1 MSLSGRGGM
10 VDALVLG
17 ASGVTREGSSPFV
30 RRFFMIPRHGG
41 NRYQASLRAG
51 CSPEEI
57 LDFSA
62 SVNPL
67 GPPIDVG
74 ALLRREPAL
83 LADYPDPESW
93 ELRNALAK
101 HHGLDPDWILPGNG
115 AAELLTW
122 MARDFSRKGGAVTL
136 IEPAFADYERAL
148 NSFEVPIIRQPMT
161 IPKFDL
167 PDLPGGMGLILNNPH
182 NPSGKF
188 FAREQLKSIP
198 EDYDLVLVDEA
209 FLDFVSGEAETE
221 SFIPLV
227 AQYPN
232 LVVLRSLT
240 KFYSLAGIRLGYAIA
255 HPDRLAQW
263 QAWRDPWAVN
273 ALAQR
278 LGTLV
283 LAEDDFRVK
292 TLAWLQEER
301 AFLSKSIANIEGL
314 TPFPSAVNFLLM
326 HSNFSIHSIQE
337 NLLKKTHI
345 LIRHC
350 GSFEL
355 LGDAYLR
362 VSVRTRE
369 QNLRLI
375 SALKAYIS

>member
-1 MSLSGRGGM
+1 
-10 VDALVLG
+10 
-17 ASGVTREGSSPFV
+17 
-30 RRFFMIPRHGG
+30 MIPKHGG
-41 NRYQASLRAG
+41 NRHQASLRAG
-51 CSPEEI
+51 CAPEEI

-62 SVNPL
+62 SINPF

-74 ALLRREPAL
+74 ELLRREPEL
-83 LADYPDPESW
+83 LTDYPDPEAW

-101 HHGLDPDWILPGNG
+101 HHGVDPDWILPGNG

-122 MARDFSRKGGAVTL
+122 MARDFTRHEGAVTL
-136 IEPAFADYERAL
+136 VSPAFADYQRAL
-148 NSFEVPIIRQPMT
+148 ASFEVPVITQAMR
-161 IPKFDL
+161 IPSFDL
-167 PDLPGGMGLILNNPH
+167 PDLPGGKGLILNNPH
-182 NPSGKF
+182 NPSGRHFPRK
-188 FAREQLKSIP
+188 QLQSVLA
-198 EDYDLVLVDEA
+198 DYDLVLVDEA
-209 FLDFVSGEAETE
+209 FLDFVPGEQTEENE

-255 HPDRLAQW
+255 HPDRLARW
-263 QAWRDPWAVN
+263 KAWRDPWAVN

-283 LAEDDFRVK
+283 LTQDDFRAK

-301 AFLSKSIANIEGL
+301 AFLSKSIENIKGL
-314 TPFPSAVNFLLM
+314 TPFPSAVNFLLV
-326 HSNFSIHSIQE
+326 HSQFSIHSMQE
-337 NLLKKTHI
+337 KLLKNAHV

-355 LGDAYLR
+355 LGDAYFR
-362 VSVRTRE
+362 ISIRNRAHNN
-369 QNLRLI
+369 QLI
-375 SALKAYIS
+375 DALKAYVA

>member
-1 MSLSGRGGM
+1 
-10 VDALVLG
+10 
-17 ASGVTREGSSPFV
+17 
-30 RRFFMIPRHGG
+30 MIPKHGG
-41 NRYQASLRAG
+41 NWYQASLRAG
-51 CSPEEI
+51 CAPEEI

-62 SVNPL
+62 SINPF
-67 GPPIDVG
+67 GPPMDVG
-74 ALLRREPAL
+74 ALLHQEPRL
-83 LADYPDPESW
+83 LTDYPDPEAW
-93 ELRNALAK
+93 ELRSALAK
-101 HHGLDPDWILPGNG
+101 RHRLDPEWILPGNG

-122 MARDFSRKGGAVTL
+122 MARDFARQGGAVTTVT
-136 IEPAFADYERAL
+136 PAFADYERAL
-148 NSFEVPIIRQPMT
+148 NSFEVPIIHQPMT
-161 IPKFDL
+161 IPEFDL

-182 NPSGKF
+182 NPSGKL
-188 FAREQLKSIP
+188 FARKQLESVL

-209 FLDFVSGEAETE
+209 FLDFVSGQEAETD

-255 HPDRLAQW
+255 HPDRLARW

-283 LAEDDFRVK
+283 LTQDDFRAK

-301 AFLSKSIANIEGL
+301 AFLFQSIANIEGL
-314 TPFPSAVNFLLM
+314 TPLPSAVNFLLV
-326 HSNFSIHSIQE
+326 HSDFSIHSIE
-337 NLLKKTHI
+337 EKLLKRNHI

-350 GSFEL
+350 GSFEP
-355 LGDAYLR
+355 LGDAYFR
-362 VSVRTRE
+362 ISIRTRAHNH
-369 QNLRLI
+369 QLI
-375 SALKAYIS
+375 DALKAYVS

>member
-1 MSLSGRGGM
+1 
-10 VDALVLG
+10 
-17 ASGVTREGSSPFV
+17 
-30 RRFFMIPRHGG
+30 MIPRHGG

-51 CSPEEI
+51 CAPEEI

-62 SVNPL
+62 SINPF

-74 ALLRREPAL
+74 ELLRREPEL
-83 LADYPDPESW
+83 LTDYPDPEAW
-93 ELRNALAK
+93 ELRKALAQ
-101 HHGLDPDWILPGNG
+101 HHGLEPSWILPGNG

-122 MARDFSRKGGAVTL
+122 MARDFSRQGGAVTL
-136 IEPAFADYERAL
+136 IDPAFADYERAL
-148 NSFEVPIIRQPMT
+148 DSFAVPILRQPMT
-161 IPKFDL
+161 IPEFDL
-167 PDLPGGMGLILNNPH
+167 PDLPGGIGLILNNPH
-182 NPSGKF
+182 NPSGKL
-188 FAREQLKSIP
+188 FARKQLESVL

-240 KFYSLAGIRLGYAIA
+240 KFYSLAGIRLGYAVA
-255 HPDRLAQW
+255 HPDRLARW

-278 LGTLV
+278 LGALV
-283 LAEDDFRVK
+283 LAEDAFRVK
-292 TLAWLQEER
+292 TLGWLQEER

-314 TPFPSAVNFLLM
+314 APFPSAVNFLLM

-337 NLLKKTHI
+337 KLLKRDHI

-355 LGDAYLR
+355 LGDTYF
-362 VSVRTRE
+362 RTSIRIRAHNH
-369 QNLRLI
+369 QLI
-375 SALKAYIS
+375 DALKAHGY

>member
-1 MSLSGRGGM
+1 
-10 VDALVLG
+10 
-17 ASGVTREGSSPFV
+17 
-30 RRFFMIPRHGG
+30 MIPRHGG

-51 CSPEEI
+51 CAPEEI

-62 SVNPL
+62 SINPF
-67 GPPIDVG
+67 GPPVDVG
-74 ALLRREPAL
+74 ALLRREPEL
-83 LADYPDPESW
+83 LTDYPDPEAW

-101 HHGLDPDWILPGNG
+101 HHGVDPDWILPGNG

-122 MARDFSRKGGAVTL
+122 MARDFSRQGGAVTL
-136 IEPAFADYERAL
+136 VDPAFADYERAL
-148 NSFEVPIIRQPMT
+148 DSFAVPILRQPMT
-161 IPKFDL
+161 IPEFNL
-167 PDLPGGMGLILNNPH
+167 PALPGGIGLILNNPH
-182 NPSGKF
+182 NPSGKL
-188 FAREQLKSIP
+188 FARKQLESVL

-209 FLDFVSGEAETE
+209 FLDFVSGPKTEETE

-255 HPDRLAQW
+255 HPDRLARW

-283 LAEDDFRVK
+283 LAKDDFRVK
-292 TLAWLQEER
+292 TLGWLQEER
-301 AFLSKSIANIEGL
+301 AFLSHAIANIEGL
-314 TPFPSAVNFLLM
+314 TPLPSAVNFLLV
-326 HSNFSIHSIQE
+326 HSNLSIHSMQE
-337 NLLKKTHI
+337 KLLKRDHI

-355 LGDAYLR
+355 LGDAYFR
-362 VSVRTRE
+362 ISIRTRAHNH
-369 QNLRLI
+369 QLI
-375 SALKAYIS
+375 DALKAYVS

>member
-1 MSLSGRGGM
+1 M

-17 ASGVTREGSSPFV
+17 ASGATREGSSPFV
-30 RRFFMIPRHGG
+30 RRFCMIPRHGG

-51 CSPEEI
+51 CAPEEI

-62 SVNPL
+62 SINPF

-83 LADYPDPESW
+83 LTDYPDPESW

-101 HHGLDPDWILPGNG
+101 RHGLDPDWILPGNG

-122 MARDFSRKGGAVTL
+122 MARDFARKGGAVTTVA
-136 IEPAFADYERAL
+136 PAFADYERAL
-148 NSFEVPIIRQPMT
+148 SSFEVPIIRQPMT
-161 IPKFDL
+161 IPEFDL

-182 NPSGKF
+182 NPSGKL
-188 FAREQLKSIP
+188 FARGQLESVL

-209 FLDFVSGEAETE
+209 FLDFVSGQEAETE

-255 HPDRLAQW
+255 HPDRLARW
-263 QAWRDPWAVN
+263 QAWRDPWVVN

-283 LAEDDFRVK
+283 LTQDDFRAK
-292 TLAWLQEER
+292 TLAWIQEER
-301 AFLSKSIANIEGL
+301 AFLFQSIANIEGL
-314 TPFPSAVNFLLM
+314 TPLPSAVNFLLV
-326 HSNFSIHSIQE
+326 HSDFSIHSIE
-337 NLLKKTHI
+337 EKLLKRDHI

-355 LGDAYLR
+355 LGDAYFR
-362 VSVRTRE
+362 ISIRTRTHNH
-369 QNLRLI
+369 QLI
-375 SALKAYIS
+375 DALKAYVS

>member
-1 MSLSGRGGM
+1 
-10 VDALVLG
+10 
-17 ASGVTREGSSPFV
+17 
-30 RRFFMIPRHGG
+30 MIPRHGG

-51 CSPEEI
+51 CAPEEI

-62 SVNPL
+62 SINPF

-74 ALLRREPAL
+74 TLLLREPAL
-83 LADYPDPESW
+83 LTDYPDPEAW
-93 ELRNALAK
+93 ELRHALAK
-101 HHGLDPDWILPGNG
+101 RHGIDPDWILPGNG

-122 MARDFSRKGGAVTL
+122 MARDFSRQGGAVSL
-136 IEPAFADYERAL
+136 IDPAFADYERAL
-148 NSFEVPIIRQPMT
+148 NSFAVPILRQPMT
-161 IPKFDL
+161 IPEFDL
-167 PDLPGGMGLILNNPH
+167 PDLPGGIGLILNNPH
-182 NPSGKF
+182 NPSGKL
-188 FAREQLKSIP
+188 FARKRLESVL

-209 FLDFVSGEAETE
+209 FLDFVSGEAEAE

-240 KFYSLAGIRLGYAIA
+240 KFYSLAGIRLGYAVA

-283 LAEDDFRVK
+283 LAEDNFRVK
-292 TLAWLQEER
+292 TLGWLQEER
-301 AFLSKSIANIEGL
+301 AFLSTAIANIEGL
-314 TPFPSAVNFLLM
+314 TPFPSAVNFLLV
-326 HSNFSIHSIQE
+326 HSDFSIHSIQE
-337 NLLKKTHI
+337 KLLEKSHI

-355 LGDAYLR
+355 LGDAYFR
-362 VSVRTRE
+362 ISIRTRAH
-369 QNLRLI
+369 NLQLI
-375 SALKAYIS
+375 DALKAYGY

>member
-1 MSLSGRGGM
+1 
-10 VDALVLG
+10 
-17 ASGVTREGSSPFV
+17 
-30 RRFFMIPRHGG
+30 MIPRHGG

-51 CSPEEI
+51 CAPEDI

-62 SVNPL
+62 SINPL
-67 GPPIDVG
+67 GLPLDVG

-83 LADYPDPESW
+83 LTDYPDPEAW
-93 ELRNALAK
+93 ELRSALAK
-101 HHGLDPDWILPGNG
+101 RHGLDPDWILPGNG

-122 MARDFSRKGGAVTL
+122 MARDFDRQGGAVTL
-136 IEPAFADYERAL
+136 VDPAFADYERAL
-148 NSFEVPIIRQPMT
+148 SSFSVPILRQPMT
-161 IPKFDL
+161 IPAFDL

-188 FAREQLKSIP
+188 FARKQLESIL

-209 FLDFVSGEAETE
+209 FLDFVPGRKTEETE

-255 HPDRLAQW
+255 HPDRLARW
-263 QAWRDPWAVN
+263 KAWRDPWTVN

-283 LAEDDFRVK
+283 LAKDDFRVK
-292 TLAWLQEER
+292 TLDWLQEER

-314 TPFPSAVNFLLM
+314 TPLPSAVNFLLI
-326 HSNFSIHSIQE
+326 HSDSSIHSMQE
-337 NLLKKTHI
+337 KLLKKAHI

-355 LGDAYLR
+355 LGDAYFR
-362 VSVRTRE
+362 VSVRNRAH
-369 QNLRLI
+369 NLQLI
-375 SALKAYIS
+375 DALKA